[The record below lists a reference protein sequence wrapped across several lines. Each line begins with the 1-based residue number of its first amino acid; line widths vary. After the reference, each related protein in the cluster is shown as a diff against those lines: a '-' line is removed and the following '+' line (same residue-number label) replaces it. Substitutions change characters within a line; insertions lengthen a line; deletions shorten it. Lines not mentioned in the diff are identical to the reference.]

1 MELKRYTDFINENS
15 VDVEF
20 SQGLQLLENEYLR
33 MKVDGLSESEINE
46 NIFSSLLGSLGGGFT
61 DTFKTYVVDWATEK
75 LGINPF
81 DEQGEPSFFYQV
93 IRNVIEE
100 VSFTELG
107 KYFGKGSCKN
117 WSKAIVKG
125 LLETLEER
133 GISYLLPKLGLNID
147 LKGGMGAT
155 IVSSLREALTNA
167 INNTSF
173 ISGIEKMISDKICG
187 FNFGDI
193 LSGSGISQADKQKL
207 AGEVE
212 KAETK
217 DPDIFTKVMKSGL
230 GNILQF

>member
-15 VDVEF
+15 IDVEF

-61 DTFKTYVVDWATEK
+61 DTFKTYVVDWAAEK

-147 LKGGMGAT
+147 LKGGMGTT

>member
-1 MELKRYTDFINENS
+1 
-15 VDVEF
+15 
-20 SQGLQLLENEYLR
+20 
-33 MKVDGLSESEINE
+33 
-46 NIFSSLLGSLGGGFT
+46 
-61 DTFKTYVVDWATEK
+61 
-75 LGINPF
+75 
-81 DEQGEPSFFYQV
+81 
-93 IRNVIEE
+93 
-100 VSFTELG
+100 
-107 KYFGKGSCKN
+107 
-117 WSKAIVKG
+117 
-125 LLETLEER
+125 
-133 GISYLLPKLGLNID
+133 
-147 LKGGMGAT
+147 MGAT

>member
-1 MELKRYTDFINENS
+1 MELKRYTDFIDENS
-15 VDVEF
+15 VDVKF

-61 DTFKTYVVDWATEK
+61 DTFKTYVIDWAAEK

-193 LSGSGISQADKQKL
+193 LSGSGISKADKQKL
-207 AGEVE
+207 AGEIE

-217 DPDIFTKVMKSGL
+217 DPDIFTKAMKSGL